1 MPSLSHLKRL
11 ACRFCHLCDT
21 TEVPTDCTGDHSAC
35 RSPPPPSGIPRA
47 SAAHAPGVG
56 DFLVPATG
64 GAAVP
69 RIDTLVRYVEST
81 NLYIAACKGGLIAAA
96 PMKDETALRRGG
108 GAAGRRGGRAAALF
122 FFLLLPEREAPS
134 LPRPR

>member
-1 MPSLSHLKRL
+1 M
-11 ACRFCHLCDT
+11 
-21 TEVPTDCTGDHSAC
+21 
-35 RSPPPPSGIPRA
+35 
-47 SAAHAPGVG
+47 
-56 DFLVPATG
+56 
-64 GAAVP
+64 P